1 MKIKLA
7 KDYFD
12 LGVITQINAVKNPD
26 SPGWLMQI
34 EDKNG
39 KQQTLQTARNQA
51 KSFATLDALV
61 KDVERIGGSVSALP
75 VKLQAEDDSV
85 LWLLFG
91 GDKAAM
97 DAFAE
102 QGRQFRQ
109 ALQAPELAARIR
121 RFQLEHL
128 VEQLRQ
134 GKVVLDDGSDN
145 GGGGPSLR
153 P

>member
-7 KDYFD
+7 KDSFE
-12 LGVITQINAVKNPD
+12 LGVITQINAIKNPD
-26 SPGWLMQI
+26 SPGWLMQL
-34 EDKNG
+34 EDKTG
-39 KQQTLQTARNQA
+39 KQRTLQTARNQP
-51 KSFATLDALV
+51 KSFTTLDALV

-91 GDKAAM
+91 GDKTAM

-109 ALQAPELAARIR
+109 ALQAPELAAQIQ
-121 RFQLEHL
+121 RFKLEHL
-128 VEQLRQ
+128 IEGIRQ
-134 GKVVLDDGSDN
+134 GKIVLDDDGDN